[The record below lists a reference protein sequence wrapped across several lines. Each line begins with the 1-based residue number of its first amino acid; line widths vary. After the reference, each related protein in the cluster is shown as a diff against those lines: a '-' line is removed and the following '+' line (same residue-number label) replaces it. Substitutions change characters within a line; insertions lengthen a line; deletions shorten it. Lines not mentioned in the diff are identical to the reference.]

1 MRFDDLIEILSQERL
16 HEAADVKCRCDGND
30 DDDWNHAVPGT
41 AAATAVGP
49 MPGTR

>member
-1 MRFDDLIEILSQERL
+1 MRFDDLIEILNRERL

-30 DDDWNHAVPGT
+30 DDDDDWNL
-41 AAATAVGP
+41 GP